1 MKSVTTGVTI
11 TEEIIPIGAKVPKS
25 LSEMG
30 EVKICAERLT
40 QNEEESFSD
49 TILEKWEFKISENKR
64 IPVRAPYDKINPA
77 FL

>member
-30 EVKICAERLT
+30 EVKICAERLA
-40 QNEEESFSD
+40 QNEEENFSGM
-49 TILEKWEFKISENKR
+49 ILEK
-64 IPVRAPYDKINPA
+64 
-77 FL
+77 